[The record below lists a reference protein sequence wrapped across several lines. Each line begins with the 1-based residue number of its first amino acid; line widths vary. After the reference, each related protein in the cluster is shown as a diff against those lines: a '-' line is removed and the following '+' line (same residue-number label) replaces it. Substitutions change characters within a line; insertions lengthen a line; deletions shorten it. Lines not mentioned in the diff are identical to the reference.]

1 MKFKFKEQNPDASK
15 RKQESSKIRDK
26 YPDRIPI
33 ICEKAPYSKLKE
45 VDKTKY
51 LVPYD
56 LTAANFS
63 FIIRKR
69 LELSKEAAL
78 FLLVSGKHSILGD
91 TAMSEIYEKYKD
103 QEDGFLYIAYTS
115 ELTWG

>member
-1 MKFKFKEQNPDASK
+1 MKFKFKELNPDLSK
-15 RKQESSKIRDK
+15 RQGESQKIREK

-33 ICEKAPYSKLKE
+33 ICEKAPNSKLKE

-78 FLLVSGKHSILGD
+78 FLLVAGKYSITGD
-91 TAMSEIYEKYKD
+91 TSISEIYEKHKD
-103 QEDGFLYIAYTS
+103 EDGFLYIAYTS